1 MFRAGSGART
11 KRLWLKNDHGSLT
24 GRTQARYVARQAE
37 APKTGALRKVFHAP
51 RHGDIP
57 INPSNAETTASP
69 GRLAGPM
76 RVEVPFAVDIDS
88 ASVAAPPS
96 IFQISKI
103 KLRRHKTKDP
113 ARPRYEAILDLDY
126 GTSLSAGSNKQ
137 GLGPDQA
144 MAVSQVLNFLPNV
157 MVDESNTST
166 KSLTVYSSSH
176 GSRLEELIEQLSP
189 LALPETQGEP
199 LYIILV
205 TTKYAADL
213 VAKKDVVPSI
223 LARLVPD
230 AIDHESVNAVQ
241 ALVAV
246 VDKLPTR
253 EPLPPMSVARS
264 VRTRT
269 ARVLSDDSGL
279 DGISVS
285 VSTSTHYFATET
297 ARDNWSADST
307 RFTHSL
313 EPDKPGTLTFNIN
326 PAHSEVLQD
335 LMDSGGKADF
345 HDIKAYSIQIPLAAT
360 IFSNGLKS
368 TLILGRYSRGDDGKH
383 FVRQQE
389 QNVQHAQVTLTAS
402 PGIGSANVAAINLPL
417 LKLTN
422 SKSVTSCMGNI
433 VREMGPPRD
442 VTEKTTQPASL
453 QLESAV
459 AQYFKA
465 LGISP
470 HAMSVWALVVPK
482 DFANSEHEQHRRLAT
497 ALTPAPS
504 MFDSLP
510 NADNYWQYPGSP
522 LLGLRGLRID
532 ELFAQGVRLVRVTS
546 GGGGWGNKAGLL
558 SFDPDTSYESTA
570 VPFAEALLAPDLDGD
585 SAPVS
590 GLKEIARKGDL
601 VQFHFL
607 PDQVLN
613 PHTPSAPVQIIA
625 SRPEEYS
632 VDFGVIPSTVDEP
645 FSAGSDTWKEAGREI
660 KVVVNHFG
668 ALSEK
673 GMSLKIRTF
682 DFERSHVVPVD
693 RDTKID
699 VPYSRF
705 STRHL
710 PYLSQKQRTRRK
722 VAADRAE
729 AEEEVDEEDEDAMF
743 SAVDAVTAQGS
754 AGGMDAATIRA
765 LEEASEAE
773 STATLGDDAP
783 KRKKKPLQG
792 VNLSATPPRRHVMLS
807 SNVLSGNME
816 SIPSPLEA
824 GHIASNTRPRNGKR
838 LFTVRSHAR
847 KADEEK
853 HPGTRT
859 RISRKSEVVYRFA
872 RPTSLSESKKHE
884 STITTTPAPHNQAES
899 PIYPAASPSATTM
912 APFLHKIPM
921 SPRTLDIREK
931 LISTPVRMLPSTTL
945 PAFQEREVRG
955 LTRRLGSTTLPAST
969 TLFRR
974 IEHLLTTLPPCP
986 AKWALERAFLRVR
999 SPWRERILEKRNSTR
1014 QDDRVAQQP
1023 ATKPEAYHEAEATDR
1038 EKARAAHS
1046 QRQIQDHR
1054 RPTYFEQ
1061 GKRRPLSG
1069 GRVRRYMTDKP
1080 DSEDREA
1087 IARLNSRVRLAR
1099 REQGRRE
1106 LMGFVASEGNGAENQ
1121 AGVGAG
1127 DARSGTEDTFDAGRS
1142 SRGRRQGGQIVG

>member
-1 MFRAGSGART
+1 MFRAGSGVWT
-11 KRLWLKNDHGSLT
+11 KRLWPKSDHGSLS
-24 GRTQARYVARQAE
+24 GCIQARHVARQAE
-37 APKTGALRKVFHAP
+37 VLETGTFRKVL
-51 RHGDIP
+51 RTNRQRLDIP
-57 INPSNAETTASP
+57 VNPSNVETTAAP

-76 RVEVPFAVDIDS
+76 KVEVPFAVDIDS
-88 ASVAAPPS
+88 ASLAATPS

-103 KLRRHKTKDP
+103 KLRRHKTQDP
-113 ARPRYEAILDLDY
+113 TRPKYEAILDLEY
-126 GTSLSAGSNKQ
+126 GTSLSTGSPKQ
-137 GLGPDQA
+137 GIGPDKA
-144 MAVSQVLNFLPNV
+144 MAVSQVLNFLSNV
-157 MVDESNTST
+157 IVDESTTLT

-176 GSRLEELIEQLSP
+176 GSRLDELIEQLSP

-199 LYIILV
+199 LYIVLA
-205 TTKYAADL
+205 TAKYAADL
-213 VAKKDVVPSI
+213 VANEDVVPSI

-230 AIDHESVNAVQ
+230 SIDHESVNAVQ

-264 VRTRT
+264 VSKRT

-279 DGISVS
+279 EGISVS

-297 ARDNWSADST
+297 AKDNWSADST

-335 LMDSGGKADF
+335 LMDSGGHADVSG
-345 HDIKAYSIQIPLAAT
+345 IKAYSIQIPLAAT

-368 TLILGRYSRGDDGKH
+368 TLILGRYSRADDGKR
-383 FVRQQE
+383 FVRQKE
-389 QNVQHAQVTLTAS
+389 QNVQHAQITLAAS

-433 VREMGPPRD
+433 VREMGPPQD
-442 VTEKTTQPASL
+442 VAEKSTQPASF
-453 QLESAV
+453 QLENAV

-482 DFANSEHEQHRRLAT
+482 DLANSEDEQHRRLAT

-510 NADNYWQYPGSP
+510 NADNHWQYPGSP
-522 LLGLRGLRID
+522 LLGLRDMRID

-613 PHTPSAPVQIIA
+613 PGAPLAPPQIIA
-625 SRPEEYS
+625 SRPGEYS

-645 FSAGSDTWKEAGREI
+645 LSAGSDAWKEADREI
-660 KVVVNHFG
+660 KVIVNHFG

-682 DFERSHVVPVD
+682 DMAKSHVVPAD

-705 STRHL
+705 SIRHL
-710 PYLSQKQRTRRK
+710 PYLGQKRRTRQK
-722 VAADRAE
+722 VAADKAE
-729 AEEEVDEEDEDAMF
+729 AEEEVEEGDDDAMF
-743 SAVDAVTAQGS
+743 SVVDAATAQTS
-754 AGGMDAATIRA
+754 AEEMDAANIQA
-765 LEEASEAE
+765 LGKANETE
-773 STATLGDDAP
+773 SMDTLGGDAP
-783 KRKKKPLQG
+783 KRKKKPVQG
-792 VNLSATPPRRHVMLS
+792 VNFSATTPRRHAMLTS
-807 SNVLSGNME
+807 DMLVGRME
-816 SIPSPLEA
+816 SIPNPLEPDHCA
-824 GHIASNTRPRNGKR
+824 LDTRPRHGKR
-838 LFTVRSHAR
+838 LFTVRYHAR
-847 KADEEK
+847 KADEDK

-859 RISRKSEVVYRFA
+859 NIPRRSEVVYRFA
-872 RPTSLSESKKHE
+872 RSTSLPDAKEDESPA
-884 STITTTPAPHNQAES
+884 TTTPAPDDPNAALS
-899 PIYPAASPSATTM
+899 IAAASPSDSTM
-912 APFLHKIPM
+912 PPFLHKIPM
-921 SPRTLDIREK
+921 SPPTLDIREK
-931 LISTPVRMLPSTTL
+931 IISPTVRMLPSTTL

-955 LTRRLGSTTLPAST
+955 LTRRLGSNTLPASI

-974 IEHLLTTLPPCP
+974 VEHLLSTLPPCP
-986 AKWALERAFLRVR
+986 TKWGLERAFLRVR
-999 SPWRERILEKRNSTR
+999 STWRKTIREKRDPVR
-1014 QDDRVAQQP
+1014 QDQGVGQRP
-1023 ATKPEAYHEAEATDR
+1023 ATKPETHHDTETTNGQ
-1038 EKARAAHS
+1038 KAREVLS
-1046 QRQIQDHR
+1046 QRQSQDGR
-1054 RPTYFEQ
+1054 RPTFFER

-1069 GRVRRYMTDKP
+1069 GRARRYMTDKP
-1080 DSEDREA
+1080 DSVEREA
-1087 IARLNSRVRLAR
+1087 IARFNSRVRLAR
-1099 REQGRRE
+1099 REQGRKE
-1106 LMGFVASEGNGAENQ
+1106 LMGYVASGESASDSQAED
-1121 AGVGAG
+1121 GVV
-1127 DARSGTEDTFDAGRS
+1127 DALSGVEDTLDAGRRTS
-1142 SRGRRQGGQIVG
+1142 GKWRR